1 MTLSA
6 VEQATVRSVIAKH
19 DQITRSSKRK
29 ARPVEEIT
37 VEEITPEIAQGWIT
51 EDVNSNNRN
60 LVTKKVT
67 QYARDMEEGRWQFN
81 NDAICFDVHGVLLNG
96 QHRLHACVLSGK
108 TLRSVIIRGM
118 QRKAQKTMDQH
129 SVRSVCGML
138 QIDGH
143 QRSSRLGGAL
153 RSLMNL
159 KYAGQAFNSYRPSA
173 AEQIELLGK
182 HPQIE
187 ESVAMVDK
195 TCKGISSSLLAA
207 IHYVATHL
215 LDEGEKADAF
225 VRVFGTGIPAYK
237 NDPAHALRENSIRH
251 ADRKTRKAGSLAF
264 YSLIRA
270 WNLFRDDQQ
279 ITRWNSPK
287 ADVVPMKGLKT
298 DLI

>member
-1 MTLSA
+1 MTVA
-6 VEQATVRSVIAKH
+6 ATVAAFGRVSKPSRS
-19 DQITRSSKRK
+19 K
-29 ARPVEEIT
+29 ARPIEQIT
-37 VEEITPEIAQGWIT
+37 VEEVTPDIARGWIT
-51 EDVNSNNRN
+51 DEVNCINRN

-81 NDAICFDVHGVLLNG
+81 NDAICFSPDGKLMNG

-108 TLRSVIIRGM
+108 SFSSVIIRNM
-118 QRKAQKTMDQH
+118 SRKSQRVMDQH
-129 SVRSVCGML
+129 AVRSVCGML
-138 QIDGH
+138 QNVCRIDGH
-143 QRSSRLGGAL
+143 MRSARLGGAL
-153 RSLMNL
+153 RSLLNI
-159 KYAGQAFNSYRPSA
+159 KYASQAYNCYRPSA

-182 HPQIE
+182 HPLLE
-187 ESVAMVDK
+187 DSVTKVDK
-195 TCKGISSSLLAA
+195 TCKGVSSSLLAA
-207 IHYVATHL
+207 IHYCATHL
-215 LDEGEKADAF
+215 LDEGDKADAF
-225 VRVFGTGIPAYK
+225 IEVFGTGIPAYR
-237 NDPAHALRENSIRH
+237 NDPAHALRENSIKH